1 LFEGPIDPHKHKPN
15 PKRRTARITL
25 RSQDQVERRYKRID
39 RLTDEKTNESRKM
52 STPTTRTIFPGK
64 LAWAGASLIAAVGL
78 IHLLEAPEE
87 LEEVTYLGLQFV
99 ANFGGA
105 IVAAIGIYR
114 NYRWGWGLGT
124 LVTGGAFAG
133 YVISRTISLPG
144 MPVEEWLEPL
154 GVLSLLV
161 EGLFIGLWLAIF
173 ARPSKEAR
181 MD

>member
-1 LFEGPIDPHKHKPN
+1 MN
-15 PKRRTARITL
+15 
-25 RSQDQVERRYKRID
+25 
-39 RLTDEKTNESRKM
+39 RLTDERATESRKT
-52 STPTTRTIFPGK
+52 SIPTNRTIFPGK